1 MRGSF
6 RTMSTSIRWAVD
18 FEAWQPS
25 NYQIGLASSCV
36 QAEEKARIG
45 QFVFRRDLKA
55 SLVGRLMM
63 RKFLSTFAE
72 IPYKEIHLERD
83 ERGKPFSRQAT
94 NLSFNVSH
102 QGRYSVLA
110 GEIGNKTVGVD
121 IMPVLYEGGKNLNEF
136 FRLMSRQF
144 SAFEWGTIKSGCT
157 ELEQMAMFNRH
168 WALKE
173 SYVKATGTG
182 IVVDLQSLEFRVKT
196 RDLSEDYYVTDTALF
211 ISGVAQPWKFEEIL
225 LDNHVIVVALNCQNR
240 KVNPPKF
247 DKLSVDEI
255 LESAVPLRDNDGD
268 FVREYFKKDERPY

>member
-1 MRGSF
+1 MN
-6 RTMSTSIRWAVD
+6 TSIRWAVD

-25 NYQIGLASSCV
+25 NTQIGLASSCV

-55 SLVGRLMM
+55 SLLGRLLM
-63 RKFLSTFAE
+63 RKFLSTYGGV
-72 IPYKEIHLERD
+72 PYKEILLERD
-83 ERGKPFSRQAT
+83 ERGKPFSRQAA

-110 GEIGNKTVGVD
+110 GEIGNRTIGVD

-144 SAFEWGTIKSGCT
+144 SPFEWRTIRSGLT

-196 RDLSEDYYVTDTALF
+196 RNLSESCYVTDTVLF

-225 LDNHVIVVALNCQNR
+225 LNNHVVAVALNSD
-240 KVNPPKF
+240 NPSGKSPKF
-247 DKLSVDEI
+247 EKLSVDEI
-255 LESAVPLRDNDGD
+255 LESAMPLRETDEH
-268 FVREYFKKDERPY
+268 FVCEYFKKDERPY